1 MRLPPLAGGE
11 PSVPAQRDPSAS
23 LRAGVY
29 RVIDVFTQD
38 PISDVRKLV
47 YWSMFAFVAL
57 AAGGL
62 IFGIYPHRG
71 KRPTSIPSSR
81 CATSNMLL
89 MPPPPLTARAV
100 LEAVA
105 VIGTAGS
112 LSFYFLSALSLASF
126 LREMRKKDRRKK
138 LEHPPLLE
146 SQLPPVSILKPLKG
160 VDPEIWESFCTHCEQ
175 DYPQFQLVFG
185 VNDPGDPAVEV
196 VRKLQA
202 KYPNCAI
209 DLIVC
214 DRVLGANIKVSNLV
228 QMLSAARH
236 ELLLVN
242 DSDIRVPS
250 DYLRKVITPLA
261 DASVGLVTCLYR
273 AVASPTLGSRLEA
286 LGISTDFVPGVLSA
300 RFLEKGLHFGLGST
314 LAFRRGDLEAI
325 GGFEA
330 LLDYLA
336 DDYELGRRIA
346 ATGKRVELSAATVD
360 TFLPAY
366 TLRQF
371 FRHQLRWSRTIRDAR
386 RWGYTGLLFTFG
398 LPWALLTLLAAHGAA
413 WAWLLFTVTFA
424 ARLGV
429 GFAAAWVVLHDR
441 QIFRR
446 ELLRNIFLLP
456 LRDLIAPLVWV
467 ASWGGNRIHWRG
479 DSFVLKD
486 GKLIRTIAPS

>member
-1 MRLPPLAGGE
+1 
-11 PSVPAQRDPSAS
+11 
-23 LRAGVY
+23 
-29 RVIDVFTQD
+29 
-38 PISDVRKLV
+38 
-47 YWSMFAFVAL
+47 
-57 AAGGL
+57 
-62 IFGIYPHRG
+62 
-71 KRPTSIPSSR
+71 
-81 CATSNMLL
+81 MLL

-112 LSFYFLSALSLASF
+112 LFFYFLSALSLASF
-126 LREMRKKDRRKK
+126 LRDTRKEDRRKK
-138 LEHPPLLE
+138 LEHPPLPE

-160 VDPEIWESFCTHCEQ
+160 VDPEIWESFCSHCEQ
-175 DYPQFQLVFG
+175 EYPQFQLIFG
-185 VNDPGDPAVEV
+185 VDDPGDSAVEV

-202 KYPNCAI
+202 KYPNLSI

-228 QMLSAARH
+228 QMLPVARH

-250 DYLRKVITPLA
+250 NYLRKVITPLA

-346 ATGKRVELSAATVD
+346 STGKKVELSAAIVT

-366 TLRQF
+366 TLVQF
-371 FRHQLRWSRTIRDAR
+371 LRHQLRWSRTIRDAR
-386 RWGYTGLLFTFG
+386 RWGYTGLVFTFG
-398 LPWALLTLLAAHGAA
+398 LPWALVTLLAAHGAA
-413 WAWLLFTVTFA
+413 WAWALFALTFA
-424 ARLGV
+424 ARLAV
-429 GFAAAWVVLHDR
+429 GFVAAVGVLHDR
-441 QIFRR
+441 QIVRNQPFRN
-446 ELLRNIFLLP
+446 EGLRNILLLP
-456 LRDLIAPLVWV
+456 LRDLIAPFIWA
-467 ASWGGNRIHWRG
+467 ASFMGNRIHWRG
-479 DSFVLKD
+479 ECFVLKD
-486 GKLIRTIAPS
+486 GKLIRKMDPS